1 MLFLFLAAVFVK
13 DVDVAACT
21 INAID
26 DPRTHNK
33 ALYLRPQGNVYSIN
47 ELVAMWENKI
57 GKELEKIHV
66 LEEELLLKIK
76 GMYNV
81 PLSKEPS
88 YLLFELLVVWF

>member
-26 DPRTHNK
+26 DPRTLNK
-33 ALYLRPQGNVYSIN
+33 TLYLRPQGNVYSIN

-57 GKELEKIHV
+57 GRELEKIHV
-66 LEEELLLKIK
+66 PEEELLLKIK

-81 PLSKEPS
+81 PL
-88 YLLFELLVVWF
+88 